1 MPSLSEK
8 KEEVLEGL
16 LRQEKSLPPK
26 YFYDERGS
34 KLFDQITNL
43 PEYYITRT
51 EIQLYQELLPSL
63 ARIIDLKKLCV
74 VEFGAGS
81 VKKIRLILEHLPVE
95 AYVPIDI
102 SSDHLNLAAEQ
113 LSREYPQVDIFAL
126 SADYTKPSELPER
139 FDTYDKL
146 GFFPG
151 SSIGNFGK
159 ADAESFLIGIN
170 KTLGT
175 GCRVLIGVDV
185 KKDRKVLEAAY
196 DDSSGITAAFNL
208 NMLRHLNATVGSDF
222 DLTGFQHESHYNAE
236 LGCIQMHLRSV
247 RDQIV
252 KIADQ
257 EIALAKRELIHTEN
271 SFKYAPDEFAQLA
284 NNAGYEVENL
294 WQDGNSLFSIFLLRS
309 LN

>member
-8 KEEVLEGL
+8 KEEVLKGL
-16 LRQEKSLPPK
+16 LTQKKSLLPK

-43 PEYYITRT
+43 PEYYLTRT

-63 ARIIDLKKLCV
+63 VGTIDLNKLCV

-81 VKKIRLILEHLPVE
+81 VRKIRLILEHLPVE

-102 SSDHLNLAAEQ
+102 SSDHLNIAAAE

-139 FDTYDKL
+139 FDEFGKL

-151 SSIGNFGK
+151 SSIGNFEK
-159 ADAESFLIGIN
+159 EEAESFLIGTN

-175 GCRVLIGVDV
+175 GCRFLIGVDA
-185 KKDRKVLEAAY
+185 KKDREILEAAY
-196 DDSSGITAAFNL
+196 NDSSGITAAFNL
-208 NMLRHLNATVGSDF
+208 NMLRHLNATIGSDF
-222 DLTGFQHESHYNAE
+222 DLSGFQHEAHYNVE
-236 LGCIQMHLRSV
+236 LGCVQMHLRSV

-252 KIADQ
+252 NVGDQ
-257 EIALAKRELIHTEN
+257 EIAFAKQELIHTEN
-271 SFKYAPDEFAQLA
+271 SFKYAPEEFAQLA

-294 WQDGNSLFSIFLLRS
+294 WQDEKKLFSIFLLRS